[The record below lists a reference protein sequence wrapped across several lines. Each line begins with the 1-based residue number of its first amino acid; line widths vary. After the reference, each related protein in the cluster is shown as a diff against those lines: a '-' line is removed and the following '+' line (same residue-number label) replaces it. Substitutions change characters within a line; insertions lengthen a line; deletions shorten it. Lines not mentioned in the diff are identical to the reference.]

1 MTTPLLSLRRHE
13 LSLWAL
19 EVWAED
25 SSSQS
30 SSSQSSGRFAS
41 WRWELGP
48 GYAAEIAHE
57 QCN

>member
-30 SSSQSSGRFAS
+30 SGRFAS

-48 GYAAEIAHE
+48 DHAAEIAHE